1 MKNEKSLERAAL
13 DAIID
18 ELTAEAHSDDERIWN
33 FQQAFQKHVSLP
45 CDGSVIG
52 EPVKLVGF
60 NYDGNQ
66 RRGVT
71 VTCRRLDGREYEVA
85 ASEVLVPKH
94 TDGSRYLGAY
104 RHWLGLVPYA
114 LDERATR
121 RTAISGER
129 ARSVTLPNPVEL
141 IVLSVK
147 QTTAR
152 CRPLQSDQTITLR
165 AGRIWDVIPGEIAVV
180 RQRKQ
185 WTYAGTAYL
194 SGRVESTRIDAS
206 AFGLVPLKLE
216 DRGDWDPAE
225 EYWGEQGEP
234 IEKWANPIIARG
246 PRRRF
251 EMQQVL
257 PGVVPDDP
265 FSDPITESNDRKEA
279 GDARGARNILME
291 LCQCDLRCLD
301 AHAHLGNLVFDHSP
315 KDAIRHYEVG
325 FRIGELSVGVRFD
338 GLLPWGWIDNRPF
351 LRCMHGFGLCLWRL
365 GRFDEAGFIF
375 HRMLWLNPSDNQG
388 IRFLIDEIHAKIPY
402 PDEPPKAPPI
412 RC

>member
-152 CRPLQSDQTITLR
+152 CRPLSVDGFIAAGDCGMADSSAISAQLKSSTGLSKYQR
-165 AGRIWDVIPGEIAVV
+165 AAWAMPRLFWPN
-180 RQRKQ
+180 
-185 WTYAGTAYL
+185 GT
-194 SGRVESTRIDAS
+194 
-206 AFGLVPLKLE
+206 
-216 DRGDWDPAE
+216 
-225 EYWGEQGEP
+225 
-234 IEKWANPIIARG
+234 
-246 PRRRF
+246 RRRY
-251 EMQQVL
+251 
-257 PGVVPDDP
+257 
-265 FSDPITESNDRKEA
+265 
-279 GDARGARNILME
+279 
-291 LCQCDLRCLD
+291 CL
-301 AHAHLGNLVFDHSP
+301 NTPS
-315 KDAIRHYEVG
+315 
-325 FRIGELSVGVRFD
+325 
-338 GLLPWGWIDNRPF
+338 RP
-351 LRCMHGFGLCLWRL
+351 
-365 GRFDEAGFIF
+365 
-375 HRMLWLNPSDNQG
+375 
-388 IRFLIDEIHAKIPY
+388 
-402 PDEPPKAPPI
+402 
-412 RC
+412 